1 MARVIL
7 RPLVD
12 RFFFPFHYLQTRMTT
27 TTRIGIQGFGLLG
40 RSLFRLSLDR
50 PEIEIGAVAE
60 TADPEMLR
68 YLLQFSTLPWRY
80 DGDVTLDDGNLSV
93 NGFSAPVVRAGAAGD
108 APWGDLGV
116 TTVVDFRDNQ
126 PTRSEL
132 EGHLAAGAERVVLC
146 APPGGD
152 LDRTV
157 VVGLNEDRIEPSDR
171 IVSAGSFTAH
181 CAGPLLRILDRDF
194 GVEQAF
200 ISSVRAYGAGSR
212 LADVPAPEPR
222 KGRAA
227 GENII
232 PAATGAAEELATV
245 LPELDGKLSA
255 SAMDVPVA
263 NGSVVDLV
271 CWHRDAVTV
280 GAVNDAVAAAAGG
293 EWNGRL
299 RFEREAIVSADTVGS
314 RATCIFD
321 SQATMT
327 LGERVSKTIAWFDN
341 GWGYLHRLLELL
353 AVLDGA
359 AGVQGGN
366 P

>member
-12 RFFFPFHYLQTRMTT
+12 RFFLPFHYFQTRMTT

-80 DGDVTLDDGNLSV
+80 DGDVALDDGSLSV
-93 NGFSAPVVRAGAAGD
+93 NGVSAPVVRAGGAGE
-108 APWGDLGV
+108 APWADLGV
-116 TTVVDFRDNQ
+116 TTVVDFRDTQ

-146 APPGGD
+146 APPGGQ

-157 VVGLNEDRIEPSDR
+157 VMGLNEDRIEASDR

-181 CAGPLLRILDRDF
+181 CAGPLLRILDGAF

-222 KGRAA
+222 KGRA
-227 GENII
+227 
-232 PAATGAAEELATV
+232 
-245 LPELDGKLSA
+245 
-255 SAMDVPVA
+255 
-263 NGSVVDLV
+263 
-271 CWHRDAVTV
+271 
-280 GAVNDAVAAAAGG
+280 
-293 EWNGRL
+293 
-299 RFEREAIVSADTVGS
+299 
-314 RATCIFD
+314 
-321 SQATMT
+321 
-327 LGERVSKTIAWFDN
+327 
-341 GWGYLHRLLELL
+341 
-353 AVLDGA
+353 
-359 AGVQGGN
+359 
-366 P
+366 

>member
-1 MARVIL
+1 MTKPARL
-7 RPLVD
+7 
-12 RFFFPFHYLQTRMTT
+12 
-27 TTRIGIQGFGLLG
+27 GIMGFGLLG
-40 RSLFRLSLDR
+40 RSLFRLALDR
-50 PEIEIGAVAE
+50 PEVEIGAVAE

-68 YLLQFSTLPWRY
+68 YLLRFSTLPWRF
-80 DGDVTLDDGNLSV
+80 DGEVLLDDGSLSV
-93 NGFSAPVVRAGAAGD
+93 NGAGAPVVRAGSAGEV
-108 APWGDLGV
+108 PWGNLGV
-116 TTVVDFRDNQ
+116 TTVVDCRETQ
-126 PTRSEL
+126 PTRDEL
-132 EGHLAAGAERVVLC
+132 AGHLQAGAERVVLC
-146 APPGGD
+146 APPGGE

-157 VVGLNEDRIEPSDR
+157 VVGLNEDTIEPSDR

-181 CAGPLLRILDRDF
+181 CAGPLLLILDGAF

-212 LADVPAPEPR
+212 LADVPAPELR

-255 SAMDVPVA
+255 SAMDVPVS

-280 GAVNDAVAAAAGG
+280 DSVNEAVAVAAGG

-341 GWGYLHRLLELL
+341 GWGYLHRLLELVAAL
-353 AVLDGA
+353 EGA
-359 AGVQGGN
+359 ASAEGGDA
-366 P
+366 

>member
-1 MARVIL
+1 
-7 RPLVD
+7 
-12 RFFFPFHYLQTRMTT
+12 MTPP
-27 TTRIGIQGFGLLG
+27 TRIGIMGFGLLG

-50 PEIEIGAVAE
+50 PDIEIGAVADV
-60 TADPEMLR
+60 ADADMLR
-68 YLLQFSTLPWRY
+68 YLLQFSTLPWRF
-80 DGDVTLDDGNLSV
+80 DGEVALDDGSLSV
-93 NGFSAPVVRAGAAGD
+93 NGFSAPVVRAGSAGE

-116 TTVVDFRDNQ
+116 TTVVDFRDTS
-126 PTRSEL
+126 PTREEL

-146 APPGGD
+146 APPGGE

-157 VVGLNEDRIEPSDR
+157 VVGLNDDRIEPSDR

-181 CAGPLLRILDRDF
+181 CAGPLLHILDGAF

-212 LADVPAPEPR
+212 LADVPAPELR

-232 PAATGAAEELATV
+232 PAATGAAEELAAV
-245 LPELDGKLSA
+245 LPDLGGRLSA
-255 SAMDVPVA
+255 SAMDVPVS

-280 GAVNDAVAAAAGG
+280 DSVNDAVATAAGG
-293 EWNGRL
+293 EWTGRI
-299 RFEREAIVSADTVGS
+299 RFEREAIVSADTAGS

-321 SQATMT
+321 SQATMA
-327 LGERVSKTIAWFDN
+327 LGDRVSKTIAWFDT
-341 GWGYLHRLLELL
+341 GWGYLHRLVELVAALECGVT
-353 AVLDGA
+353 AGCCCGA
-359 AGVQGGN
+359 GTAAAEGGAS
-366 P
+366 

>member
-1 MARVIL
+1 
-7 RPLVD
+7 
-12 RFFFPFHYLQTRMTT
+12 MTT

-80 DGDVTLDDGNLSV
+80 DGDVALDDGSLSV
-93 NGFSAPVVRAGAAGD
+93 NGVSAPVVRAGGAGE
-108 APWGDLGV
+108 APWADLGV
-116 TTVVDFRDNQ
+116 TTVVDFRDTQ

-146 APPGGD
+146 APPGGQ

-157 VVGLNEDRIEPSDR
+157 VMGLNEDRIEASDR

-181 CAGPLLRILDRDF
+181 CAGPLLRILDGAF

-245 LPELDGKLSA
+245 LPELEGKLSA

-271 CWHRDAVTV
+271 CWHRDSVTV
-280 GAVNDAVAAAAGG
+280 DAVNDAVAAAAGG
-293 EWNGRL
+293 EWSGRL

-341 GWGYLHRLLELL
+341 GWGYLHRLVELL

-359 AGVQGGN
+359 ASAQGDDS
-366 P
+366 

>member
-1 MARVIL
+1 M
-7 RPLVD
+7 
-12 RFFFPFHYLQTRMTT
+12 
-27 TTRIGIQGFGLLG
+27 
-40 RSLFRLSLDR
+40 
-50 PEIEIGAVAE
+50 AE

-68 YLLQFSTLPWRY
+68 YLLQFSSLPWRY
-80 DGDVTLDDGNLSV
+80 DGDVGLDDGRLSV
-93 NGFSAPVVRAGAAGD
+93 NGCSAPVVRAAGAGE

-116 TTVVDFRDNQ
+116 TTVVDFRDSQ

-146 APPGGD
+146 APPGGE

-157 VVGLNEDRIEPSDR
+157 VVGLNEDQLDSSDR

-181 CAGPLLRILDRDF
+181 CAGPLLRILDESF

-200 ISSVRAYGAGSR
+200 LSSVRAYGAGSR
-212 LADVPAPEPR
+212 LADVPAPEVR

-245 LPELDGKLSA
+245 LPELNGKLSA
-255 SAMDVPVA
+255 SAMDVPVSS
-263 NGSVVDLV
+263 GSVVDLV
-271 CWHRDAVTV
+271 CWHRDPVTV
-280 GAVNDAVAAAAGG
+280 DSVNDAVAAAAGG

-321 SQATMT
+321 SQTTMT
-327 LGERVSKTIAWFDN
+327 LGDRVSKTIAWFDN
-341 GWGYLHRLLELL
+341 GWGYLHRLLELVAAL
-353 AVLDGA
+353 EEATGA
-359 AGVQGGN
+359 EGSSS
-366 P
+366 

>member
-12 RFFFPFHYLQTRMTT
+12 RFFLPFHYFQTRMTT

-80 DGDVTLDDGNLSV
+80 DGDVALDDGSLSV
-93 NGFSAPVVRAGAAGD
+93 NGVSAPVVRAGGAGE
-108 APWGDLGV
+108 APWADLGV
-116 TTVVDFRDNQ
+116 TTVVDFRDTQ

-146 APPGGD
+146 APPGGQ

-157 VVGLNEDRIEPSDR
+157 VMGLNEDRIEASDR

-181 CAGPLLRILDRDF
+181 CAGPLLRILDGAF

-245 LPELDGKLSA
+245 LPELEGKLSA

-271 CWHRDAVTV
+271 CWHRDSVTV
-280 GAVNDAVAAAAGG
+280 DAVNDAVAAAAGG
-293 EWNGRL
+293 EWSGRL

-341 GWGYLHRLLELL
+341 GWGYLHRLVELL

-359 AGVQGGN
+359 ASAQGDDS
-366 P
+366 

>member
-1 MARVIL
+1 
-7 RPLVD
+7 
-12 RFFFPFHYLQTRMTT
+12 MTA
-27 TTRIGIQGFGLLG
+27 TRIGIMGFGLLG
-40 RSLFRLSLDR
+40 RSLLRLSLDR
-50 PEIEIGAVAE
+50 PEIEIGAVAD

-68 YLLQFSTLPWRY
+68 YLLRFSTLPWRFDGEVGL
-80 DGDVTLDDGNLSV
+80 DGDRLSL
-93 NGFSAPVVRAGAAGD
+93 NGASAPVLGAGTAGEV
-108 APWGDLGV
+108 PWADHGV
-116 TTVVDFRDNQ
+116 TTVVDFRDTQ
-126 PTRSEL
+126 PTRDEL
-132 EGHLAAGAERVVLC
+132 AGHLEAGAERVVLC
-146 APPGGD
+146 APPGGE

-157 VVGLNEDRIEPSDR
+157 VVGLNEDELEPSDR

-181 CAGPLLRILDRDF
+181 CAGPLLRILDGAF

-212 LADVPAPEPR
+212 LADVPAPELR

-245 LPELDGKLSA
+245 LPELNGKLSA
-255 SAMDVPVA
+255 SAMDVPVS

-271 CWHRDAVTV
+271 CWHRDPVTV
-280 GAVNDAVAAAAGG
+280 DAINDEAAAAAGG

-327 LGERVSKTIAWFDN
+327 LGDRVSKTIAWFDN
-341 GWGYLHRLLELL
+341 GWGYLHRLVELVATLEE
-353 AVLDGA
+353 A
-359 AGVQGGN
+359 AGAEGGVS
-366 P
+366 

>member
-1 MARVIL
+1 
-7 RPLVD
+7 
-12 RFFFPFHYLQTRMTT
+12 MTA
-27 TTRIGIQGFGLLG
+27 TRIGIMGFGLLG

-50 PEIEIGAVAE
+50 PEIEIGAVAD

-68 YLLQFSTLPWRY
+68 YLLRFSTLPWRFDGEVGL
-80 DGDVTLDDGNLSV
+80 DGDRLSL
-93 NGFSAPVVRAGAAGD
+93 NGASAPVLGAGSAGEV
-108 APWGDLGV
+108 PWADHGV
-116 TTVVDFRDNQ
+116 TTVVDFRDTQ
-126 PTRSEL
+126 PTRDEL
-132 EGHLAAGAERVVLC
+132 AGHLEAGAERVVLC
-146 APPGGD
+146 APPAGE

-157 VVGLNEDRIEPSDR
+157 VLGLNEDQLEPSDR

-181 CAGPLLRILDRDF
+181 CAGPLLRILDGAF

-212 LADVPAPEPR
+212 LADVPAPELR

-245 LPELDGKLSA
+245 LPELNGKLSA
-255 SAMDVPVA
+255 SAMDVPVS

-280 GAVNDAVAAAAGG
+280 DAINDAVAAAAGG

-327 LGERVSKTIAWFDN
+327 LGDRVSKTIAWFDS
-341 GWGYLHRLLELL
+341 GWGYLHRLVELVAALEE
-353 AVLDGA
+353 A
-359 AGVQGGN
+359 AGAEGSN
-366 P
+366 S

>member
-1 MARVIL
+1 
-7 RPLVD
+7 
-12 RFFFPFHYLQTRMTT
+12 MTT

-40 RSLFRLSLDR
+40 RSLFRLALDR

-68 YLLQFSTLPWRY
+68 YLLRFSTLPWRS
-80 DGDVTLDDGNLSV
+80 DGDVTLDDGSLSV
-93 NGFSAPVVRAGAAGD
+93 NGFSAPVVRAGAAGE

-116 TTVVDFRDNQ
+116 TTVVDFRDSQ
-126 PTRSEL
+126 PTRREL

-146 APPGGD
+146 APPGGE

-157 VVGLNEDRIEPSDR
+157 VVGLNEDRIETSDR

-181 CAGPLLRILDRDF
+181 CAGPLLRILDGAF

-255 SAMDVPVA
+255 SAMDVPVS

-280 GAVNDAVAAAAGG
+280 DSVNDVVAAAAGG
-293 EWNGRL
+293 DWNGRL
-299 RFEREAIVSADTVGS
+299 RFEREAIVSADTAGS

-341 GWGYLHRLLELL
+341 GWGYLHRLLELVVAL
-353 AVLDGA
+353 EEA
-359 AGVQGGN
+359 AGAEGGAS
-366 P
+366 

>member
-1 MARVIL
+1 
-7 RPLVD
+7 
-12 RFFFPFHYLQTRMTT
+12 MTT
-27 TTRIGIQGFGLLG
+27 TTCIGLQGFGLLG

-50 PEIEIGAVAE
+50 PEVEIGAVAE

-68 YLLQFSTLPWRY
+68 YLLQFSTLPWRF
-80 DGDVTLDDGNLSV
+80 DGEVALDDGSLSI
-93 NGFSAPVVRAGAAGD
+93 NGCSAPVVPAGGAGE

-116 TTVVDFRDNQ
+116 TTVVDFRESQ

-146 APPGGD
+146 APPGGE

-157 VVGLNEDRIEPSDR
+157 VVGLNEDRLEPSDR

-181 CAGPLLRILDRDF
+181 CAGPLLRILDGAF

-212 LADVPAPEPR
+212 LADVPAPELR

-232 PAATGAAEELATV
+232 PAATGAAEELSTV
-245 LPELDGKLSA
+245 LPELNGKLSA
-255 SAMDVPVA
+255 SAMDVPVS

-271 CWHRDAVTV
+271 CWHRDPVTV
-280 GAVNDAVAAAAGG
+280 DSVNDAVAAAAGG

-327 LGERVSKTIAWFDN
+327 LGDRVSKTIAWFDS
-341 GWGYLHRLLELL
+341 GWGYLHRLLELVAAL
-353 AVLDGA
+353 EEA
-359 AGVQGGN
+359 AGAEGGVS
-366 P
+366 

>member
-1 MARVIL
+1 
-7 RPLVD
+7 
-12 RFFFPFHYLQTRMTT
+12 MTA
-27 TTRIGIQGFGLLG
+27 TRIGIMGFGLLG

-50 PEIEIGAVAE
+50 PEIEIGAVAD

-68 YLLQFSTLPWRY
+68 YLLRFSTLPWRFDGEVGL
-80 DGDVTLDDGNLSV
+80 DGDRLSL
-93 NGFSAPVVRAGAAGD
+93 NGASAPVLGAGSAGEV
-108 APWGDLGV
+108 PWADHGV
-116 TTVVDFRDNQ
+116 TTVVDFRDTQ
-126 PTRSEL
+126 PTRDEL
-132 EGHLAAGAERVVLC
+132 AGHLEAGAERVVLC
-146 APPGGD
+146 APPAGE

-157 VVGLNEDRIEPSDR
+157 VLGLNEDQLEPSDR

-181 CAGPLLRILDRDF
+181 CAGPLLRILDGAF

-212 LADVPAPEPR
+212 LADVPAPELR

-245 LPELDGKLSA
+245 LPELNGKLSA
-255 SAMDVPVA
+255 SAMDVPVS

-280 GAVNDAVAAAAGG
+280 DAINDAVAAAAGG

-321 SQATMT
+321 SQATMA
-327 LGERVSKTIAWFDN
+327 LGEHVSKTIAWFDS
-341 GWGYLHRLLELL
+341 GWGYLHRLVELL
-353 AVLDGA
+353 AVLDSAADAKGA
-359 AGVQGGN
+359 A
-366 P
+366 

>member
-1 MARVIL
+1 M
-7 RPLVD
+7 
-12 RFFFPFHYLQTRMTT
+12 
-27 TTRIGIQGFGLLG
+27 GFGLLG
-40 RSLFRLSLDR
+40 RSLFRLALNR
-50 PEIEIGAVAE
+50 PEIEVGAVAE

-68 YLLQFSTLPWRY
+68 YLLRFSTLPWPL
-80 DGDVTLDDGNLSV
+80 DADVALENGNLCVDGSCA
-93 NGFSAPVVRAGAAGD
+93 GVVHAGNAGE

-116 TTVVDFRDNQ
+116 TTVVDFRDTL
-126 PTRSEL
+126 PTRTEL

-146 APPGGD
+146 APPGGE

-157 VVGLNEDRIEPSDR
+157 VVGLNEERIGPSDR

-181 CAGPLLRILDRDF
+181 CAGPLLRILDGAF

-212 LADVPAPEPR
+212 LADVPAPELR
-222 KGRAA
+222 SGRAA

-232 PAATGAAEELATV
+232 PAATEAAAELEGV
-245 LPELDGKLSA
+245 LPELGGELSA
-255 SAMDVPVA
+255 SAMNVPVS

-271 CWHRDAVTV
+271 CWHRDVVSVAS
-280 GAVNDAVAAAAGG
+280 VNEAFAAAAAG

-321 SQATMT
+321 SQATMS
-327 LGERVSKTIAWFDN
+327 LGDHVSKTIAWFDN
-341 GWGYLHRLLELL
+341 GWGYLHRLVELL
-353 AVLDGA
+353 AVLDSA
-359 AGVQGGN
+359 AGAEGGAS
-366 P
+366 

>member
-1 MARVIL
+1 
-7 RPLVD
+7 
-12 RFFFPFHYLQTRMTT
+12 
-27 TTRIGIQGFGLLG
+27 GFGLLG

-80 DGDVTLDDGNLSV
+80 DGDVALDDGRLSV
-93 NGFSAPVVRAGAAGD
+93 NGFSAPVVRAGGAGE
-108 APWGDLGV
+108 APWADLGV
-116 TTVVDFRDNQ
+116 TTVVDFRDSQ

-146 APPGGD
+146 APPGGE

-181 CAGPLLRILDRDF
+181 CAGPLLRILDGAF

-255 SAMDVPVA
+255 SAMDVPVSS
-263 NGSVVDLV
+263 GSVVDLV

-280 GAVNDAVAAAAGG
+280 DAVNDAVAAAAGG
-293 EWNGRL
+293 EWKGRL

-341 GWGYLHRLLELL
+341 GWGYLHRLLELVAAL
-353 AVLDGA
+353 EEA
-359 AGVQGGN
+359 AGAEGGAS
-366 P
+366 

>member
-1 MARVIL
+1 
-7 RPLVD
+7 
-12 RFFFPFHYLQTRMTT
+12 MTA
-27 TTRIGIQGFGLLG
+27 TRIGIMGFGLLG
-40 RSLFRLSLDR
+40 RSLLRLSLDR
-50 PEIEIGAVAE
+50 PEIEIGAVAD

-68 YLLQFSTLPWRY
+68 YLLRFSTLPWRFDGEVGL
-80 DGDVTLDDGNLSV
+80 DGDRLSL
-93 NGFSAPVVRAGAAGD
+93 NGASAPVLGAGSAGEV
-108 APWGDLGV
+108 PWADHGV
-116 TTVVDFRDNQ
+116 TTVVDFRDTQ
-126 PTRSEL
+126 PTRDEL
-132 EGHLAAGAERVVLC
+132 AGHLEAGAERVVLC
-146 APPGGD
+146 APPGGE

-157 VVGLNEDRIEPSDR
+157 VVGLNEDQLEPSDR

-181 CAGPLLRILDRDF
+181 CAGPLLRILDGAF

-212 LADVPAPEPR
+212 LADVPAPELR

-245 LPELDGKLSA
+245 LPELNGKLSA
-255 SAMDVPVA
+255 SAMDVPVS

-271 CWHRDAVTV
+271 CWHRDPVTV
-280 GAVNDAVAAAAGG
+280 DAINDEVAAAAGG

-327 LGERVSKTIAWFDN
+327 LGDRVSKTIAWFDS
-341 GWGYLHRLLELL
+341 GWGYLHRLVELVAALEE
-353 AVLDGA
+353 ATGA
-359 AGVQGGN
+359 EGSN
-366 P
+366 S

>member
-1 MARVIL
+1 
-7 RPLVD
+7 
-12 RFFFPFHYLQTRMTT
+12 MTT

-80 DGDVTLDDGNLSV
+80 DGHVVLEDGSLSV
-93 NGFSAPVVRAGAAGD
+93 NGFSASVVRAGNAGE

-116 TTVVDFRDNQ
+116 TTVVDFRDSQ
-126 PTRSEL
+126 PTRNEL

-181 CAGPLLRILDRDF
+181 CAGPLLRILDGAF

-232 PAATGAAEELATV
+232 PAATGAAEELAAV
-245 LPELDGKLSA
+245 LPELGGKLSA
-255 SAMDVPVA
+255 SAMDVPVS

-271 CWHRDAVTV
+271 CWHRDGVTV
-280 GAVNDAVAAAAGG
+280 DSVNDAVAAAAGG

-299 RFEREAIVSADTVGS
+299 RFEREAIVSADTAGS

-341 GWGYLHRLLELL
+341 GWGYLHRLVELL

-359 AGVQGGN
+359 AGAQGGDS
-366 P
+366 

>member
-1 MARVIL
+1 M
-7 RPLVD
+7 
-12 RFFFPFHYLQTRMTT
+12 T

-40 RSLFRLSLDR
+40 RSLFRLALDR

-68 YLLQFSTLPWRY
+68 YLLQFSTLPWRW
-80 DGDVTLDDGNLSV
+80 DGEVSLDDGSLSV
-93 NGFSAPVVRAGAAGD
+93 NGFSAPVVRAGEAGE

-116 TTVVDFRDNQ
+116 ATVVDFRDNR
-126 PTRSEL
+126 PTRNEL

-157 VVGLNEDRIEPSDR
+157 VVGLNEDRIEASDR
-171 IVSAGSFTAH
+171 ILSAGSFTAH
-181 CAGPLLRILDRDF
+181 CAGPLLRTLDRAF

-200 ISSVRAYGAGSR
+200 ISAVRAYGAGSR

-232 PAATGAAEELATV
+232 PVATEAAEELACV
-245 LPELDGKLSA
+245 LPEFRGKLSA

-271 CWHRDAVTV
+271 CWHRDPVTV
-280 GAVNDAVAAAAGG
+280 DSVNDAVAAAAGG
-293 EWNGRL
+293 EWDGRV
-299 RFEREAIVSADTVGS
+299 RFEREAIVSADAAGS

-327 LGERVSKTIAWFDN
+327 LGGRVSKTIAWFDN
-341 GWGYLHRLLELL
+341 GWGYLHRLLELIAAL
-353 AVLDGA
+353 EEADGA
-359 AGVQGGN
+359 EGGVS
-366 P
+366 

>member
-1 MARVIL
+1 M
-7 RPLVD
+7 
-12 RFFFPFHYLQTRMTT
+12 
-27 TTRIGIQGFGLLG
+27 GFGLLG
-40 RSLFRLSLDR
+40 RSLFRLALNR
-50 PEIEIGAVAE
+50 PEVEVGAVTE

-68 YLLQFSTLPWRY
+68 YLLRFSTLPWPLDADVALENGSLCV
-80 DGDVTLDDGNLSV
+80 DGSCA
-93 NGFSAPVVRAGAAGD
+93 SVVRAGNAAE

-116 TTVVDFRDNQ
+116 TTVVDFRDTQ
-126 PTRSEL
+126 PMRAEL
-132 EGHLAAGAERVVLC
+132 EGHLEAGAERVVLC
-146 APPGGD
+146 APPGEE

-181 CAGPLLRILDRDF
+181 CAGPLLRILDGAF

-212 LADVPAPEPR
+212 LADVPATELR
-222 KGRAA
+222 SGRAA

-232 PAATGAAEELATV
+232 PSATETAAELEGV
-245 LPELDGKLSA
+245 LPELGGKLSA
-255 SAMDVPVA
+255 SAMNVPVS

-280 GAVNDAVAAAAGG
+280 ASINEAAAAAADG
-293 EWNGRL
+293 EWSGRL

-341 GWGYLHRLLELL
+341 GWGYLHRLVELL
-353 AVLDGA
+353 AVLEQTA
-359 AGVQGGN
+359 ASQGDDS
-366 P
+366 